1 METIKIS
8 FLHVFT
14 IKTGTMI
21 FTWVY
26 YYDYYDEYFLHVFT
40 IETITISFYIC
51 YTNGYIAITLG
62 INVIPRN

>member
-1 METIKIS
+1 MDTIKIS

-21 FTWVY
+21 FTWVS

-40 IETITISFYIC
+40 IETITRLVFTFVTLMAISLSLL
-51 YTNGYIAITLG
+51 A
-62 INVIPRN
+62 

>member
-8 FLHVFT
+8 FLHVPVFT

-40 IETITISFYIC
+40 IETITRLVFTFVTLMAISLSLL
-51 YTNGYIAITLG
+51 A
-62 INVIPRN
+62 